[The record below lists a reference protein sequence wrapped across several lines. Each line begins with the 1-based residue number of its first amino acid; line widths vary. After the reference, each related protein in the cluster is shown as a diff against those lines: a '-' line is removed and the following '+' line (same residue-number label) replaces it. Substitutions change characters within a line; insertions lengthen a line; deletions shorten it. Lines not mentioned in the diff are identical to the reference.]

1 MKLMSKDHTTEP
13 HGGVLTVL
21 VPEKNDR
28 ANSGI
33 SLELTPRQFAD
44 LEMISIGAYSPL
56 RTYMGQSDYLSV
68 IESMHLTDGTLW
80 SIPIVFQVHANQID
94 SNAKALFLTKN
105 GSHVATLKIE
115 ERFRL
120 ELELEAAKVYGT
132 TSQAHPGVEI
142 LYSGGQ
148 TGISGELTIHTELRG
163 YEGVEYVTPSLTR
176 VLFHQNDWKTVAAFQ
191 TRNPVHRAH
200 EYLHKVALEIV
211 DGLFL
216 NPLVGQTKGDD
227 IPVDTRMAAYRVL
240 LEKYYPKDRV
250 LLGVY
255 PAAMRY
261 AGPKEAILHA
271 ISRKNYGCTHFI
283 VGRDHA
289 GVGNYYG
296 TYAAQEIF
304 DTLPV
309 GELGIEILKF
319 EHSFYC
325 ADCEQVASKRTCPH
339 GPESHVALS
348 GTKVREL
355 LSNGENLPPQ
365 FSRPEV
371 AEVLRR
377 AYQFDPGSVILDS
390 SPARQLAGWLKK
402 IADVITLHFHGGFYD
417 RLN

>member
-1 MKLMSKDHTTEP
+1 MSSSNLPLP
-13 HGGVLTVL
+13 HGGEL
-21 VPEKNDR
+21 VKLRPAPVISSKNIVPYR
-28 ANSGI
+28 
-33 SLELTPRQFAD
+33 LTPRQFAD

-56 RTYMGQSDYLSV
+56 CTFMGNDDYLSV
-68 IESMHLTDGTLW
+68 IESTSLANGTLW
-80 SIPIVFQVHANQID
+80 SIPIVFQVHVGQI
-94 SNAKALFLTKN
+94 SPNTHALALIAEN
-105 GSHVATLKIE
+105 GVHVATLQIE
-115 ERFRL
+115 EQFHLNL
-120 ELELEAAKVYGT
+120 ELESAKIYQTSSLE
-132 TSQAHPGVEI
+132 HPGVKALYAGGEI
-142 LYSGGQ
+142 GV
-148 TGISGELTIHTELRG
+148 TGELTVHQDLRG
-163 YEGVEYVTPSLTR
+163 YQGIEHTTPAQTR
-176 VLFHQNDWKTVAAFQ
+176 EIFTERQWRTIAAFQ

-200 EYLHKVALEIV
+200 EYLHKVALELV

-227 IPVDTRMAAYRVL
+227 VPVPARMEAYKVL

-250 LLGVY
+250 FLGIY

-304 DTLPV
+304 ETIDKSK
-309 GELGIEILKF
+309 LGIEILKF

-325 ADCEQVASKRTCPH
+325 SRCEQVASKRTCPH
-339 GPESHVALS
+339 APDFHIALS

-355 LSNGENLPPQ
+355 LSTGANLPPQ

-371 AEVLRR
+371 AEVLRE
-377 AYQFDPGSVILDS
+377 AY
-390 SPARQLAGWLKK
+390 AK
-402 IADVITLHFHGGFYD
+402 
-417 RLN
+417 